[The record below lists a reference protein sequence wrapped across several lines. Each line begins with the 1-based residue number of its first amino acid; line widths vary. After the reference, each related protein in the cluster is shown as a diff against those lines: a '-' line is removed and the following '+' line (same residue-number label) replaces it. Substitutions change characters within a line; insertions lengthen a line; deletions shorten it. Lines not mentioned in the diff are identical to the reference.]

1 MTPTQ
6 EVRTIRTETAVNQSV
21 RSPGAQAG
29 RTGAVKKKIKKI
41 ATSYQLYLLL
51 LPTIVYFIIFHY
63 VPIYGAQI
71 AFKDFIA
78 IRGIEGSPWV
88 GFDHFERFFSSY
100 QFWTVMK
107 NTLGIS
113 LYELAIAFPAPIILA
128 LLLNAM
134 GSESFKRFVQTVTY
148 APHFISVVVIVG
160 MLHIFLSPHNG
171 IVNEAVKWF
180 GGEPIFFM
188 GAAEWFKTIFV
199 FSGVWQNVGW
209 SAIIYL
215 AALTSVDPSL
225 HEAAVMDGAT
235 KLQRIRYID
244 LPSIMP
250 TIVILLILNFGSFMS
265 VGYEKVLL
273 MQNNLNV
280 ESSEIIQTYVY
291 KVGLINAEYGY
302 STAIGLFNSIVN
314 FILLITVNY
323 LASRAKQSSLW

>member
-1 MTPTQ
+1 MRA
-6 EVRTIRTETAVNQSV
+6 E
-21 RSPGAQAG
+21 
-29 RTGAVKKKIKKI
+29 AVKRRWKKIFH
-41 ATSYQLYLLL
+41 SYQLYLLL
-51 LPTIVYFIIFHY
+51 LPTIAYFILFHY

-78 IRGIEGSPWV
+78 IRGIAGSPWV
-88 GFDHFERFFSSY
+88 GFAHFERFFSSY

-113 LYELAIAFPAPIILA
+113 LYELAVAFPAPILLA

-134 GSESFKRFVQTVTY
+134 GSERFKRFVQTVTY

-180 GGEPIFFM
+180 GREAIFFM
-188 GAAEWFKTIFV
+188 GSPEWFKTIFV
-199 FSGVWQNVGW
+199 LSGVWQNVGW

-244 LPSIMP
+244 LPSILP
-250 TIVILLILNFGSFMS
+250 TVVILLILNFGSFMS

-302 STAIGLFNSIVN
+302 STAIGLFNSVVN
-314 FILLITVNY
+314 FLLLVTVNF
-323 LASRAKQSSLW
+323 LAARMKQSSLW